1 MSIQKVKKRNASQ
14 LVKKELVELIK
25 EGFFEDGILP
35 SEEMLASKFGVSRIT
50 IRDALASLENLKYIS
65 RAQGKGTVI
74 NKNVAT
80 LGCRICEGIAFK
92 DLISAQGYQV
102 SWHTFPIE
110 KIAMSEYAKVRLNTT
125 STDAYCI
132 KTLYYANGVPAL
144 YSINYLPPEIVDDS
158 VFFLQLD
165 KKGLFECLNDKYDFP
180 ETSYDIIEIKPLCA
194 DEFLACMFRTP
205 THTPLLLLESV
216 CYDGKQ
222 NPLLFTYE
230 YYNTGVLPFKEVRN
244 AWYF

>member
-1 MSIQKVKKRNASQ
+1 MSIQKIKKRNASQ
-14 LVKKELVELIK
+14 IVKRELVELIK
-25 EGFFEDGILP
+25 EGYFEDGLLP

-65 RAQGKGTVI
+65 RAQGKDTVI
-74 NKNVAT
+74 NKNVAA

-110 KIAMSEYAKVRLNTT
+110 KILMPDYAREQLH
-125 STDAYCI
+125 TDASDTYCI

-144 YSINYLPPEIVDDS
+144 YSVNYLPPDIVDDAI
-158 VFFLQLD
+158 FFLPLD

-194 DEFLACMFRTP
+194 DETLKDLFQAPVNTA
-205 THTPLLLLESV
+205 LLLLESV
-216 CYDGKQ
+216 CFDNKQ

-230 YYNTGVLPFKEVRN
+230 YYNTSVLPFKEVRN
-244 AWYF
+244 AWYC